1 VATFY
6 TIETANARVSDVR
19 EVLLLLREQRRELI
33 EMRDRLIELA
43 GVDAPGSDAEAGDLG
58 TEDPEPDGPTA
69 DLSPDHPPARPPAGS
84 AVAPDEEAR
93 LIHLRMQGIVDQ
105 MQASVARIDAWG
117 ITLRDIESGLI
128 DFPALASGRQI
139 WLCWRLGED
148 GVDWWHRID
157 EGFASRRRL
166 ADLD

>member
-19 EVLLLLREQRRELI
+19 DVLLLLREQRRELI

-43 GVDAPGSDAEAGDLG
+43 GVDAPGSDVDGSDLG
-58 TEDPEPDGPTA
+58 TEDPEPDGATA
-69 DLSPDHPPARPPAGS
+69 DLSPDHPPARPPAGP

-93 LIHLRMQGIVDQ
+93 LIRLRMQGIVDQ